1 MEKHFE
7 DWLVFSTQVEEK
19 LKSVNT
25 DIFSEKYRQDLKCL
39 LEEIKNEVHLF
50 PSLSPLQKQE
60 SFLKVNDLGND
71 LRLAAY
77 FVD

>member
-39 LEEIKNEVHLF
+39 LEEIKNEVSLF
-50 PSLSPLQKQE
+50 PSLSPIQKQE